1 MSHVL
6 TSIRDRLRDLIKA
19 ELPEFKDVDLHYG
32 RLMPD
37 EVRKITAFA
46 PAARVGLFGSV
57 KSDILPSGEI
67 KLSPRFAAVALTKT
81 GDLLT
86 STDEAMQLALDMA
99 AVISIWRPGIPLF
112 DKQGIETAPPL
123 FGVGLPEAITVEPS
137 PAPELEN
144 EGIALWGC
152 LFTVPI
158 VIGTSLSEQD
168 GGRLIDISSPQYQWG
183 NDVD

>member
-19 ELPEFKDVDLHYG
+19 QILEFIDVDLHYG
-32 RLMPD
+32 RLTSD
-37 EVRKITAFA
+37 DVRKITAFP

-67 KLSPRFAAVALTKT
+67 KLSPRFAAVAITKT
-81 GDLLT
+81 GDLLS
-86 STDEAMQLALDMA
+86 STDQAMRLALEMA
-99 AVISIWRPGIPLF
+99 ATISIWRPGIRLT
-112 DKQGIETAPPL
+112 DTGGIETAPPL
-123 FGVGLPEAITVEPS
+123 FGVGLPEAMTVEPS

-158 VIGTSLSEQD
+158 VIGTSLSEQN
-168 GGRLIDISSPQYQWG
+168 GGMLIDISAPQHQWG
-183 NDVD
+183 E

>member
-6 TSIRDRLRDLIKA
+6 TSIRDRLRDLIRA
-19 ELPEFKDVDLHYG
+19 ELPEFNDVDLHYG
-32 RLMPD
+32 RLTPE
-37 EVRKITAFA
+37 EVRKITAFT

-67 KLSPRFAAVALTKT
+67 KVSPRFAAVALTKT

-86 STDEAMQLALDMA
+86 STDQAMRMALEMA
-99 AVISIWRPGIPLF
+99 AAISVWRPGIRLT
-112 DKQGIETAPPL
+112 DTDGIEIAPPL

-152 LFTVPI
+152 LFTVSI
-158 VIGTSLSEQD
+158 VIGTNLSEQN
-168 GGRLIDISSPQYQWG
+168 GGMLIDISAPQHQWG
-183 NDVD
+183 NDVG